1 MRRKKGREAIMTL
14 ERIAPRILRVPP
26 VKEPLSSDSFII
38 EGDARYYVYDVGAS
52 DAACTAIAALDKPVT
67 VILSHFHRDHT
78 ANMTRLSPDEIL
90 VGARTRRQL
99 GLGTLVDAPLHIC
112 DGVEL
117 LIQPCVSPHAPGCL
131 IVTVDGLHT
140 LIGDLHYARP
150 EKGQGEAK
158 GMWNQ
163 LKALQTEYFILSHSE
178 GDPVVPKMKLL
189 RDVEAYFGIQ

>member
-1 MRRKKGREAIMTL
+1 MTL

-26 VKEPLSSDSFII
+26 VKEPLSSDVFII

-78 ANMTRLSPDEIL
+78 ANMARLSPDEIL

-99 GLGTLVDAPLHIC
+99 GLGALVDAPLRIR

-140 LIGDLHYARP
+140 LIGDLHYAQP
-150 EKGQGEAK
+150 GKGPGETK
-158 GMWNQ
+158 GMRNQ
-163 LKALQTEYFILSHSE
+163 LKTLQTEYFIVSHSE
-178 GDPVVPKMKLL
+178 GDPVVPKTKLL
-189 RDVEAYFGIQ
+189 REIEVSYGIT